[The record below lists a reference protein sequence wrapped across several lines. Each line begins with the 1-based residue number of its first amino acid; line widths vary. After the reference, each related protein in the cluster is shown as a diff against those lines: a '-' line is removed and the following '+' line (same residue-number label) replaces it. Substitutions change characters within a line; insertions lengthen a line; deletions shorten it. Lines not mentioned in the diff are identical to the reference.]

1 MIHRDAGIGGGGAEA
16 HKGALLIL
24 NRHFSRVN
32 TVTEMQ

>member
-1 MIHRDAGIGGGGAEA
+1 MIHRDAGIGGGG
-16 HKGALLIL
+16 GRGPQRCPFDL